1 MKKFFIL
8 PITLILP
15 ILNFGAQY
23 SSYVDNQ
30 NSISDI
36 QKSMAIEKYIPFN
49 EWNFQL
55 PEQIKQV
62 VFSISEDEYNKQS
75 LITNRENI
83 TEKINTSINLE
94 TDRIATYFLNN
105 NYKTSNIR
113 NMIYDLIASK
123 YSLELLKTLNAYS
136 NNKWINNVDNRLY
149 ITTNNNDVIIFEY
162 DYSTKT
168 YSKLYKIEINVNKTN
183 IYGNILNEIT
193 YNMWKDINSYMN
205 KYINKSINK
214 FTYLEN
220 FIINEKS
227 KINRNLL
234 NISVRL

>member
-1 MKKFFIL
+1 
-8 PITLILP
+8 
-15 ILNFGAQY
+15 
-23 SSYVDNQ
+23 
-30 NSISDI
+30 
-36 QKSMAIEKYIPFN
+36 
-49 EWNFQL
+49 
-55 PEQIKQV
+55 
-62 VFSISEDEYNKQS
+62 
-75 LITNRENI
+75 
-83 TEKINTSINLE
+83 
-94 TDRIATYFLNN
+94 
-105 NYKTSNIR
+105 
-113 NMIYDLIASK
+113 MIYDLISSK
-123 YSLELLKTLNAYS
+123 YSLELLKALNAYS

-149 ITTNNNDVIIFEY
+149 ITTNNNDLIIFEY

-205 KYINKSINK
+205 KYINKNVNK
-214 FTYLEN
+214 STYLEN

>member
-23 SSYVDNQ
+23 SSYV
-30 NSISDI
+30 
-36 QKSMAIEKYIPFN
+36 EKYIPFN

-149 ITTNNNDVIIFEY
+149 ITTNNNDLIIFEY